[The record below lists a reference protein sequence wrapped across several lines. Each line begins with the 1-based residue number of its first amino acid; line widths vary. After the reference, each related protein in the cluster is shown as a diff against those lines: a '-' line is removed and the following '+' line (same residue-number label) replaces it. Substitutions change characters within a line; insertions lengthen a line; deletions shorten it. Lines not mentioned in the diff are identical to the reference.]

1 MLHSLIVKWT
11 GLDLAAEPKTVA
23 DKKTRQT
30 IVTSGGRKTHPLWG
44 WRSSVNC
51 QRKTN
56 TWFSVS
62 LWIICAGVFYL
73 LQCGAVLS
81 VLLLSGA
88 GTILYRVLLLSW
100 ICLAKPGSSTFQSIT
115 AFRWNFFFRDIAHVL
130 LHCLYGRLCS
140 TPILNSRSNPTL
152 QSSVNCSSS
161 IRDCKVWVEYVLIPS
176 QPELVSSFLT
186 TPGVSREQW
195 WWCACEWN
203 NSRPPVI

>member
-30 IVTSGGRKTHPLWG
+30 IVTSGGRKTNPLWG

-115 AFRWNFFFRDIAHVL
+115 AFRWNFFFPWYRSCVASL
-130 LHCLYGRLCS
+130 LVWS
-140 TPILNSRSNPTL
+140 FVLNSDPQFSLKSDVAVFRELL
-152 QSSVNCSSS
+152 QFYS
-161 IRDCKVWVEYVLIPS
+161 WL
-176 QPELVSSFLT
+176 
-186 TPGVSREQW
+186 
-195 WWCACEWN
+195 
-203 NSRPPVI
+203 